1 MAEEKER
8 ETKQCNIKLYV
19 DQIERLDNLWK
30 RRLLKDRSE
39 LIRIELDKILAQE
52 DKK

>member
-1 MAEEKER
+1 MVDEKER
-8 ETKQCNIKLYV
+8 ETKQYNIKLYV

-39 LIRIELDKILAQE
+39 LIRIELDKVLAEE

>member
-8 ETKQCNIKLYV
+8 ETKQYNVKLYV
-19 DQIERLDNLWK
+19 DQIEGLDNLWK

-39 LIRIELDKILAQE
+39 LIRIELDKVLAEE